1 MHFQTITKLL
11 HLPNVIVIGAI
22 ENGDDDL
29 HLIVKLSDKY
39 GPPVCS
45 GCGAVHTSVHSK
57 GQMRVEDQPISGRRV
72 FLYLEKRKCR
82 CPEGGIYVEFLP
94 WLHGRFTKRFAEQ
107 VFRLTSITTNAE
119 AGWFLGLDDEVV
131 YRIDKGIL
139 QEKADDLL
147 VPTPAPQA
155 ISVDEV
161 AWKKGHS
168 YVTNVVDIDR
178 RAVIWNH
185 EKHGKSVLDAFYES
199 LTEDERETI
208 EVVACDGAR
217 GFLSSTREHAKNAL
231 IVLDHFHVKAYLN
244 EALEDVRKQELA
256 KAKKDKTQEELAG
269 LLHCKQRFIL
279 MRNKPSRK
287 KDRILKRLEELNEP
301 VYKAMLLKEQFAAV
315 YEYREKKDAQA
326 ALRDW
331 IGEALRSGLAPF
343 KELALKLF
351 RKRHCILN
359 FFIRRITSA
368 ISEGINNKIKR
379 LKRMA
384 YGYKDVAYFL
394 LKIHQH
400 CGLLNPR
407 RYQLKYE

>member
-1 MHFQTITKLL
+1 MHFETITKLL
-11 HLPNVIVIGAI
+11 NLPNVIVDGVLDSK
-22 ENGDDDL
+22 DDHL
-29 HLIVKLSDKY
+29 HLVVSFSDKAD
-39 GPPVCS
+39 PPTCS
-45 GCGAVHTSVHSK
+45 GCGAVHASIHSR
-57 GQMRVEDQPISGRRV
+57 GQMRVEDVPSHGRRV

-82 CPEGGIYVEFLP
+82 CPDGGIHVEYLP
-94 WLHGRFTKRFAEQ
+94 WLHGRFTRRFAEQ
-107 VFRLTSITTNAE
+107 VYRLTTITTNTE

-131 YRIDKGIL
+131 YRIDRAIL

-147 VPTPAPQA
+147 APTPAPKA
-155 ISVDEV
+155 MSVDEV

-178 RAVIWNH
+178 RIVIWNH
-185 EKHGKSVLDAFYES
+185 DKHGKSVLDAFYES
-199 LTEDERETI
+199 LTEKERAEI

-217 GFLSSTREHAKNAL
+217 GFLSSSRQYAENAL
-231 IVLDHFHVKAYLN
+231 IVLDHFHVKSYLSA
-244 EALEDVRKQELA
+244 ALDEVRKQELA
-256 KAKKDKTQEELAG
+256 KAKKDKTQEELTG

-279 MRNKPSRK
+279 FRNKPSRK
-287 KDRILKRLEELNEP
+287 KTEVLKRLEQLNEP
-301 VYKAMLLKEQFAAV
+301 VYKAMLLKEQFATI
-315 YEYREKKDAQA
+315 YEYRDKKDAQP
-326 ALRDW
+326 ALRAW

-343 KELALKLF
+343 RELALKLF
-351 RKRHCILN
+351 RKRHYILN

-384 YGYKDVAYFL
+384 YGYRDVVYFL

-407 RYQLKYE
+407 RFN